1 MSKRYFHDEF
11 ACNLIQP
18 DNTTLQ
24 KDQVMAE
31 NCKYR
36 DNLKEAEQ
44 LEANAKDAD
53 QLYIKGWMQTT
64 NIICGCTVLAILIYN
79 HK

>member
-18 DNTTLQ
+18 ENTDLKADPIMT
-24 KDQVMAE
+24 E

-44 LEANAKDAD
+44 LEANSKDAD
-53 QLYIKGWMQTT
+53 QLYTKGWMQTT
-64 NIICGCTVLAILIYN
+64 NIIGGCVVLAILIYS